1 MEIGYLDREIG
12 SLDREIGSLDR
23 ESIKGLRFL
32 DGETGYRYFVRI
44 W

>member
-1 MEIGYLDREIG
+1 MEIGYLDRK
-12 SLDREIGSLDR
+12 IGSLDR

-32 DGETGYRYFVRI
+32 YGETGYRYFVRI